1 MAEYEGVDALLAAIT
16 DEPLPEGAE
25 NDAEFMAEHGQALA
39 DVALLR
45 EQLTL
50 IGEALADGAK
60 SAAVVGP
67 VKPVRVRAPKK
78 RRPLKIAFGALAVAC
93 AAGLMVGTGW
103 LVVQAGQ
110 GVSDDS
116 GASSTADKAAGPQDD
131 AKGGSSFSASEY
143 IACSRLIVEGT
154 VAQVEPLPGTAQDRI
169 TLDVTRYYKPD
180 KGKDEIT
187 FLMDEDAEPQ
197 LHKGDHVLVG
207 IARGEASPDTWTTSE
222 QEITQERTWILDAL
236 PDSRELGDLAC
247 E

>member
-16 DEPLPEGAE
+16 DEPLPEGAQD
-25 NDAEFMAEHGQALA
+25 DAEFMAEHGSALA

-50 IGEALADGAK
+50 IGDALADGAK
-60 SAAVVGP
+60 TATA
-67 VKPVRVRAPKK
+67 VKPVHVRSPRK
-78 RRPLKIAFGALAVAC
+78 RRPLRIAFGALAVTC
-93 AAGLMVGTGW
+93 AAALLAGTGW

-110 GVSDDS
+110 GVGDA
-116 GASSTADKAAGPQDD
+116 GSSSADKAAGAQDD
-131 AKGGSSFSASEY
+131 TSGGSKLSAPGY

-154 VAQVEPLPGTAQDRI
+154 VAQVEPLPAAAQDRI
-169 TLDVTRYYKPD
+169 TLDVSRYYKPD
-180 KGKDEIT
+180 KGKDQIT
-187 FLMDEDAEPQ
+187 FLMDEDIEPG

-207 IARGEASPDTWTTSE
+207 IARGEASPDTWSTSE
-222 QEITQERTWILDAL
+222 QEIAQERTWILDAL